1 MNHFHLSR
9 TNVLCI
15 RRNKSVWSDICH
27 LLSSSFVCSA
37 LIASVSTEHVPGAA
51 VVTIITTSNLSPSTI
66 CDPKL
71 LAAPSGI
78 CNIDT
83 IARNGI
89 KATHYCNML
98 RLLSVSLKQNYLIGT
113 LSRQCPRPESQLLV
127 SDCLQFRADQSCE
140 NAAAAAEMFQQCS

>member
-1 MNHFHLSR
+1 MNHFHLSC

-15 RRNKSVWSDICH
+15 RRNRSVWSDICH

-51 VVTIITTSNLSPSTI
+51 VVTIITTSSLSRITI

-83 IARNGI
+83 IAERTIAERNKSNTLQHVEI
-89 KATHYCNML
+89 VECFVKTKLFDRHFEPA
-98 RLLSVSLKQNYLIGT
+98 VSPTRVPAPG
-113 LSRQCPRPESQLLV
+113 E
-127 SDCLQFRADQSCE
+127 
-140 NAAAAAEMFQQCS
+140 